1 MIKHFKD
8 SKEILLYLKSN
19 PIWISA
25 FANGEGCFTASL
37 MCYLKGMW
45 GLQPQCEFNIT
56 QKVEDLPL
64 LEAINAYFDNKGG
77 VYVKPN
83 EMAVVTFK
91 SIPILEELIIPFFL
105 KYPLLS
111 VKSYEFEKWCEIIQL
126 LRTQNH
132 IGKTLTARDVFLDIA
147 KLCSDL
153 NSKRNNPSKVIRAE
167 IVKEW
172 LESLT
177 GVPSIEAKAEL
188 RARIQKAKKF

>member
-1 MIKHFKD
+1 
-8 SKEILLYLKSN
+8 LKAN

-56 QKVEDLPL
+56 QKVEKLPL
-64 LEAINAYFDNKGG
+64 GRRTYAAPR
-77 VYVKPN
+77 V
-83 EMAVVTFK
+83 
-91 SIPILEELIIPFFL
+91 PFFL

-111 VKSYEFEKWCEIIQL
+111 AKSYEFEKWCNIVKL

-132 IGKTLTARDVFLDIA
+132 IGKTLTARDAFLDIA

-188 RARIQKAKKF
+188 QARIQKAIKL

>member
-8 SKEILLYLKSN
+8 SKEILLYLQSN

-37 MCYLKGMW
+37 QCYLKGMW
-45 GLQPQCEFNIT
+45 GLQPQGEFNIT
-56 QKVEDLPL
+56 QKAEDLPL
-64 LEAINAYFDNKGG
+64 LEAINCYFDNKGG

-83 EMAVVTFK
+83 EMAVVSFR

-111 VKSYEFEKWCEIIQL
+111 AKSYEFEKWCKIIQL
-126 LRTQNH
+126 LRSQSH
-132 IGKTLTARDVFLDIA
+132 IGKTLAARDAFLDIA

-153 NSKRNNPSKVIRAE
+153 NSKRNNPSKEIRAE
-167 IVKEW
+167 VIIEW
-172 LESLT
+172 LESLS

-188 RARIQKAKKF
+188 QARIRKAIKI

>member
-1 MIKHFKD
+1 M
-8 SKEILLYLKSN
+8 LYLKSN

-45 GLQPQCEFNIT
+45 GLQPQGEFHIT

-111 VKSYEFEKWCEIIQL
+111 FFQLQRVVWKKSAKSYEFEKWCEIVQL
-126 LRTQNH
+126 LRSHNH
-132 IGKTLTARDVFLDIA
+132 IGKTLAARDAFLDIA

-153 NSKRNNPSKVIRAE
+153 NSKRNNPSK
-167 IVKEW
+167 
-172 LESLT
+172 
-177 GVPSIEAKAEL
+177 
-188 RARIQKAKKF
+188 